1 MRLFSH
7 LVDGR
12 THLGARRGEELV
24 DLGPGDLAEAIRAG
38 RLPALQQA
46 LAGAPVVAAE
56 SLRLLPPIA
65 TPPKIVCVGLNYHD
79 HREEAGARN
88 APNFP
93 DFFLRVSTSLVAHQA
108 VIVRPACSAALD
120 FEGEL
125 AVIIGQRAR
134 SVPAARAL
142 DIVAGYSVF
151 NDATLRDYQR
161 RTSQWT
167 LGKNFDGTGGF
178 GPDFV
183 TPDELP
189 RSVEAGLRIETRL
202 NGRTMQSASTADLI
216 FDVPTLIAMFSEV
229 VTLEPGDVLVTGT
242 PGGVGFARTPPVFMA
257 DGDVVEVE
265 IEGVGCLRNPVKD
278 AVG

>member
-7 LVDGR
+7 LVDGKA
-12 THLGARRGEELV
+12 HLGAHRGGDAV
-24 DLGPGDLAEAIRAG
+24 DLGPGDLVESIRAG
-38 RLPALQQA
+38 GLPALEKA
-46 LAGAPVVAAE
+46 RAGAPVLAAA
-56 SLRLLPPIA
+56 SVRYLPPIA
-65 TPPKIVCVGLNYHD
+65 RPPKIVCVGLNYRD

-93 DFFLRVSTSLVAHQA
+93 DFFPRVSTSLVAHQG
-108 VIVRPACSAALD
+108 VIERPACSTALD

-125 AVIIGQRAR
+125 AVIVGQRAKA
-134 SVPAARAL
+134 VPASRAL
-142 DIVAGYSVF
+142 DVVAGYSVF

-167 LGKNFDGTGGF
+167 LGKNFDASGGF

-189 RSVEAGLRIETRL
+189 RSVKTGLRIETRL
-202 NGRTMQSASTADLI
+202 NGQTMQSATTADLI
-216 FDVPTLIAMFSEV
+216 FDVPTLIEMLSEV
-229 VTLEPGDVLVTGT
+229 ITLEPGDVLVTGT

-265 IEGVGCLRNPVKD
+265 IEGVGCLRNFVKD
-278 AVG
+278 AAS